1 MSQRKVERM
10 KKDQRGFTIVELL
23 IAVAILAIVVASVCG
38 FILVGSRSYASAN
51 SDISVQQEAQLA
63 LNQMSDVLIDTT
75 RSVNYAGYKTLNP
88 GEKPVLALKDS
99 EFGFEPVGKSLIMYN
114 GAPTVKNITNP
125 DGTTTTD
132 TTIEPGNG
140 NKHYQFYWDKTDETL
155 YYAELDVEPDDVAD
169 PDDVANPMHNI
180 RFPDFGDP
188 GWVVLAEHVTRFEVD
203 LTQVEEKRVVQ
214 LHLTFVNGKREYTT
228 SNNVTIRNKVAV
240 NDAEIGPLNR
250 SKTISIVPKELSVI
264 LEPGETYHFST
275 PKVTGQNVTDK
286 SVTWSIAPGYSG
298 SSSFTDSA
306 NGIIQIAAD
315 EPAGSFIVIVKTNAR
330 NDKNEQAEAPVTVQ
344 IKRVTNVSL
353 GIAGNSDNIVEA
365 GSEFT
370 VQANVGGNCLGVVC
384 DGCGEPVDKD
394 FDVVNTGAVDN
405 WEVVEGAEYVT
416 IEQTREK
423 SADFKLTSAAEDGAT
438 IRIRAT
444 SYLSTRKLYDKVWGE
459 LVLHVKG
466 GENAEPISGMLKY
479 GEETLIKEIT
489 GKLPTTGHEY
499 VTCVRVVDN
508 NSPETP
514 AKILLY
520 FTIGHGADYRIV
532 PDMFDL
538 DLDGSY
544 TFYMQALDPVSI
556 ENHKNNNHHQA
567 DSNEDIW
574 KEYLKG
580 ISETKPYGY
589 EGDKYEHSKVYY
601 SVLDKPRAIWEYNGV
616 RYKGKDITYDPVN
629 IYTLSQ
635 DSNII
640 GSVEPVEYENIWH
653 TGRTQEKMTYSVYEG
668 EGDRSKWE
676 KNPIY
681 VFNGSTMRYEGSTSV
696 GDGVGQLMIKDTPGR
711 PSNPSSFFVLKQGDK
726 LKVCGNYHIVTGFC
740 YNNTYDNF
748 NTDAY
753 EFIGWQGF
761 SCDGK
766 EQFVLPHNYKYYEFD
781 DSVIHVKVTS
791 EFTMDIND
799 VDIDGNKFEGQAL
812 FPLPSQM
819 KGNALFP
826 NMQSTDWM
834 ISGGALTVPAMREGN
849 NYTENL
855 RFDYVRYRYVPRQNT
870 YEVEPIQIRKK
881 DNKLVIHSY
890 GTYVCEENGAKWSGP
905 SRGGADEELI
915 FNIKQFEYNGG
926 QYQTYFPLPDE
937 LGFPF
942 ISGNGKQQTSYEV
955 SLYDNNLD
963 NKVTLSGLTVEAEES
978 GGTWTIRFVKRTR
991 ADAGDANNHKILVES
1006 YGTYAWREGQ
1016 IKKEWEKQKG
1026 YEKLPDETNLK
1037 VNLFEL
1043 NRDSKS
1049 YKLYFPLPSENDF
1062 PFKGSTKKIE
1072 NYKPVAYE
1080 MSDTYGEKAYKDTA
1094 YTVEYEKTGDT
1105 YQIEFVDR
1113 TRDDQNDP
1121 NNHLIHVKSYGTYT
1135 WQESKDKWEQTVG
1148 YKEYD
1153 ETDLKVNLFD
1163 LERDGK
1169 FYKLYFPS
1177 PTEND
1182 FPFKD
1187 GTKKIEGY
1195 KPVAYEMSD
1204 TNGKKAYK
1212 DTAYTVEYENT
1223 GGTYKIEFVDR
1234 TPDNQYD
1241 PNNHQINVKSY
1252 GTYIWQEDTEKW
1264 KQEKAGYVDQ
1274 TTDFKPNLHGLTVD
1288 GTNYKMYFPL
1298 PGEAGFPFR
1307 DGVTSIECTS
1317 AHVMYKETDQWA
1329 KDATK
1334 LEWNYNVKYT
1344 LDGNTHKITFFD
1356 RHNSSREFGTFKW
1369 QEGQPEPK
1377 WTKMP

>member
-75 RSVNYAGYKTLNP
+75 RSVNYAGYDASGN
-88 GEKPVLALKDS
+88 PVLALKDS
-99 EFGFEPVGKSLIMYN
+99 EFGFEPVAKCLIMYN
-114 GAPTVKNITNP
+114 GAPVMTTVTNP

-155 YYAELDVEPDDVAD
+155 YYTQLDVLPDDID
-169 PDDVANPMHNI
+169 PEGNI
-180 RFPDFGDP
+180 NVRFPNFGDP
-188 GWVVLAEHVTRFEVD
+188 GWVVLAEHVTKFEVD

-214 LHLTFVNGKREYTT
+214 LNLTFVNGKREYTT

-240 NDAEIGPLNR
+240 NDAEIGPLDR

-298 SSSFTDSA
+298 SSSFVDSA

-315 EPAGSFIVIVKTNAR
+315 EPAGSFIVVVKTNAR

-344 IKRVTNVSL
+344 IKRVANVGL
-353 GIAGNSDNIVEA
+353 GIPGNSDNIVEA

-370 VQANVGGNCLGVVC
+370 VQASVGGNCLGIVC

-416 IEQTREK
+416 VEETGVK
-423 SADFKLTSAAEDGAT
+423 SAKFKVTSAAEDGAT

-444 SYLSTRKLYDKVWGE
+444 SYLSTVKPYDKVWGE

-508 NSPETP
+508 SGKTP
-514 AKILLY
+514 DKILLY

-538 DLDGSY
+538 DLNGSY

-574 KEYLKG
+574 AEYLKG
-580 ISETKPYGY
+580 MSKTKPYGY
-589 EGDKYEHSKVYY
+589 EGDRYEHSKVYY
-601 SVLDKPRAIWEYNGV
+601 SVLDKPRAIWEYKGV

-629 IYTLSQ
+629 IYTVGKGGT
-635 DSNII
+635 II
-640 GSVEPVEYENIWH
+640 GSVEPSEYENIWH

-668 EGDRSKWE
+668 EGGKSQWTPLYWFDE
-676 KNPIY
+676 N
-681 VFNGSTMRYEGSTSV
+681 TMSYKGSTSV
-696 GDGVGQLMIKDTPGR
+696 GDGAGILMIKDKPGR
-711 PSNPSSFFVLKQGDK
+711 PANPSTFFSLQGDDK
-726 LKVCGNYHIVTGFC
+726 TKVCGNYHIVTGFC
-740 YNNTYDNF
+740 YNNTFDNF
-748 NTDAY
+748 NTGAY
-753 EFIGWQGF
+753 EYIGWQGF
-761 SCDGK
+761 SCDG
-766 EQFVLPHNYKYYEFD
+766 ESQFVLPHNYKYYEFD
-781 DSVIHVKVTS
+781 DSIIHVNVTK

-799 VDIDGNKFEGQAL
+799 VDINGNKFKGQAM

-819 KGNALFP
+819 IGDALFP

-905 SRGGADEELI
+905 SLGGADEELI

-978 GGTWTIRFVKRTR
+978 GGTWRIRFVKRTR
-991 ADAGDANNHKILVES
+991 ADAGNKNKHKILVES
-1006 YGTYAWREGQ
+1006 YGIYTWTADMGQ
-1016 IKKEWEKQKG
+1016 TEWDKQKG
-1026 YEKLPDETNLK
+1026 YEKLPDETDLVTNL
-1037 VNLFEL
+1037 
-1043 NRDSKS
+1043 
-1049 YKLYFPLPSENDF
+1049 
-1062 PFKGSTKKIE
+1062 
-1072 NYKPVAYE
+1072 
-1080 MSDTYGEKAYKDTA
+1080 
-1094 YTVEYEKTGDT
+1094 
-1105 YQIEFVDR
+1105 
-1113 TRDDQNDP
+1113 
-1121 NNHLIHVKSYGTYT
+1121 
-1135 WQESKDKWEQTVG
+1135 
-1148 YKEYD
+1148 
-1153 ETDLKVNLFD
+1153 
-1163 LERDGK
+1163 DG
-1169 FYKLYFPS
+1169 L
-1177 PTEND
+1177 T
-1182 FPFKD
+1182 
-1187 GTKKIEGY
+1187 IEGT
-1195 KPVAYEMSD
+1195 S
-1204 TNGKKAYK
+1204 
-1212 DTAYTVEYENT
+1212 
-1223 GGTYKIEFVDR
+1223 
-1234 TPDNQYD
+1234 
-1241 PNNHQINVKSY
+1241 
-1252 GTYIWQEDTEKW
+1252 
-1264 KQEKAGYVDQ
+1264 
-1274 TTDFKPNLHGLTVD
+1274 
-1288 GTNYKMYFPL
+1288 YKMYFPL
-1298 PGEAGFPFR
+1298 PNESSFPFT
-1307 DGVTSIECTS
+1307 GSLTSIKCTGEHIAYPS
-1317 AHVMYKETDQWA
+1317 TDAYGDNPWDGLQWKA
-1329 KDATK
+1329 S
-1334 LEWNYNVKYT
+1334 VKYA
-1344 LDGNTHKITFFD
+1344 LDRDTNTHRIMFVNQYTD
-1356 RHNSSREFGTFKW
+1356 SQVYNTFKW
-1369 QEGQPEPK
+1369 QEGDPV
-1377 WTKMP
+1377 WTKE

>member
-23 IAVAILAIVVASVCG
+23 IAVAILAIVVAAVCS

-298 SSSFTDSA
+298 SSSFVDSA

-315 EPAGSFIVIVKTNAR
+315 EPAGSFIVVVKTNAR

-344 IKRVTNVSL
+344 IKRVANVGL
-353 GIAGNSDNIVEA
+353 GIPGNSDNIVEA

-370 VQANVGGNCLGVVC
+370 VQASVGGNCLGIVC
-384 DGCGEPVDKD
+384 DGCGDPVDKD
-394 FDVVNTGAVDN
+394 FDVVHTSAVDN

-416 IEQTREK
+416 VEETGAK
-423 SADFKLTSAAEDGAT
+423 SAKFKVTSAAEDGAT

-444 SYLSTRKLYDKVWGE
+444 SYLSTVKSYDKVWGE
-459 LVLHVKG
+459 LVLHIKG
-466 GENAEPISGMLKY
+466 GESAEPISGSLKY
-479 GEETLIKEIT
+479 GEETLLKEIVEDLST
-489 GKLPTTGHEY
+489 EGHKY
-499 VTCVRVVDN
+499 VTAVRVVDN
-508 NSPETP
+508 SGKDPDR
-514 AKILLY
+514 ILLY
-520 FTIGHGADYRIV
+520 FTTGEGADYRV
-532 PDMFDL
+532 SPDLFDL
-538 DLDGSY
+538 NLNGSY
-544 TFYMQALDPVSI
+544 TFYMQAIDPVSKA
-556 ENHKNNNHHQA
+556 NHKLGNHHQS
-567 DSNEDIW
+567 DSNEAIFD
-574 KEYLKG
+574 EYINHL
-580 ISETKPYGY
+580 SPTKPYGY
-589 EGDKYEHSKVYY
+589 IGEVYDYRKVYY
-601 SVLDKPRAIWEYNGV
+601 SVLDKPKLTFNYKGV
-616 RYKGKDITYDPVN
+616 PYKGKPITYDPVN
-629 IYTLSQ
+629 IYSVG
-635 DSNII
+635 SGSGII
-640 GSVEPVEYENIWH
+640 GEIRPTGYENIVQDDSVW
-653 TGRTQEKMTYSVYEG
+653 TTYTNSLYEG
-668 EGDRSKWE
+668 NGNDISQWSG
-676 KNPIY
+676 IY
-681 VFNGSTMRYEGSTSV
+681 YFNEDSMSYEGKKEFAGKVTIEPK
-696 GDGVGQLMIKDTPGR
+696 G
-711 PSNPSSFFVLKQGDK
+711 NPYMKLEHQGDI
-726 LKVCGNYHIVTGFC
+726 LGACGEYHIVPGMM
-740 YNNTYDNF
+740 YQNKDPGRYKI
-748 NTDAY
+748 
-753 EFIGWQGF
+753 IGWSGF
-761 SCDGK
+761 D
-766 EQFVLPHNYKYYEFD
+766 FPNLPRNWRYYQFD
-781 DSVIHVKVTS
+781 DSIIHVKVTS
-791 EFTMDIND
+791 EFTMDIKD
-799 VDIDGNKFEGQAL
+799 DQFKGQAM

-819 KGNALFP
+819 IGDALFP

-834 ISGGALTVPAMREGN
+834 ISGGALTVPALREGN

-905 SRGGADEELI
+905 SLGGADEELI

-926 QYQTYFPLPDE
+926 EYQTYFPLPDE

-963 NKVTLSGLTVEAEES
+963 NKATLSGLTVEAEES

-991 ADAGDANNHKILVES
+991 ADAWDKNKHKILVES
-1006 YGTYAWREGQ
+1006 YGTYTWTADVG
-1016 IKKEWEKQKG
+1016 KTKWEKQKG
-1026 YEKLPDETNLK
+1026 YEKLPDETDLVTNL
-1037 VNLFEL
+1037 
-1043 NRDSKS
+1043 
-1049 YKLYFPLPSENDF
+1049 ENV
-1062 PFKGSTKKIE
+1062 TI
-1072 NYKPVAYE
+1072 
-1080 MSDTYGEKAYKDTA
+1080 
-1094 YTVEYEKTGDT
+1094 
-1105 YQIEFVDR
+1105 
-1113 TRDDQNDP
+1113 
-1121 NNHLIHVKSYGTYT
+1121 
-1135 WQESKDKWEQTVG
+1135 
-1148 YKEYD
+1148 
-1153 ETDLKVNLFD
+1153 
-1163 LERDGK
+1163 DGV
-1169 FYKLYFPS
+1169 S
-1177 PTEND
+1177 C
-1182 FPFKD
+1182 
-1187 GTKKIEGY
+1187 
-1195 KPVAYEMSD
+1195 
-1204 TNGKKAYK
+1204 
-1212 DTAYTVEYENT
+1212 
-1223 GGTYKIEFVDR
+1223 
-1234 TPDNQYD
+1234 
-1241 PNNHQINVKSY
+1241 
-1252 GTYIWQEDTEKW
+1252 
-1264 KQEKAGYVDQ
+1264 
-1274 TTDFKPNLHGLTVD
+1274 
-1288 GTNYKMYFPL
+1288 KMYFPL
-1298 PGEAGFPFR
+1298 PNESGFPFT
-1307 DGVTSIECTS
+1307 GSVKSINCTE
-1317 AHVMYKETDQWA
+1317 AHVAYPMTDTYGMDPKQ
-1329 KDATK
+1329 
-1334 LEWNYNVKYT
+1334 LQYNYNVKYT
-1344 LDGNTHKITFFD
+1344 HDGSIYRITFYN
-1356 RHNSSREFGTFKW
+1356 RNNVSQEYGTFWW
-1369 QEGQPEPK
+1369 QEGQQS
-1377 WTKMP
+1377 WTKE

>member
-114 GAPTVKNITNP
+114 GAPVVTIATNP
-125 DGTTTTD
+125 DGTTTTN

-155 YYAELDVEPDDVAD
+155 YYTELDVEADDVVD
-169 PDDVANPMHNI
+169 SDDVANPMHNI

-188 GWVVLAEHVTRFEVD
+188 GWVVLAEHVTKFEVD

-214 LHLTFVNGKREYTT
+214 LNLTFVNGKREYTT

-298 SSSFTDSA
+298 SSSFVDSA

-315 EPAGSFIVIVKTNAR
+315 EPAGSFIVVVKTNAK

-344 IKRVTNVSL
+344 IKRVTNVGLS
-353 GIAGNSDNIVEA
+353 IPGNSDNIVEA

-370 VQANVGGNCLGVVC
+370 VQASVGGNCLGIVC

-394 FDVVNTGAVDN
+394 FDVVHTSAVDN

-416 IEQTREK
+416 VEETGAK
-423 SADFKLTSAAEDGAT
+423 SAKFKVTSAAEDGAT

-444 SYLSTRKLYDKVWGE
+444 SYLSTVKSYDKVWGE

-466 GENAEPISGMLKY
+466 GESAEPISGMLKY

-508 NSPETP
+508 SGKTP
-514 AKILLY
+514 DKILLY
-520 FTIGHGADYRIV
+520 FTIGHSADYRIV

-538 DLDGSY
+538 DLNGSY

-574 KEYLKG
+574 AEYLRG
-580 ISETKPYGY
+580 ISKTKPYGY
-589 EGDKYEHSKVYY
+589 EGDRYEHSKVYY
-601 SVLDKPRAIWEYNGV
+601 SVLDKPRAIWDYKGV

-668 EGDRSKWE
+668 KGDRSQWTPLYWFDE
-676 KNPIY
+676 
-681 VFNGSTMRYEGSTSV
+681 GTMSYKGSTSV

-978 GGTWTIRFVKRTR
+978 GGTWTIQFIKRTR
-991 ADAGDANNHKILVES
+991 ADAGNKNKHKILAES
-1006 YGTYAWREGQ
+1006 YGIYTWTANMGQ
-1016 IKKEWEKQKG
+1016 TEWDKQKG
-1026 YEKLPDETNLK
+1026 YEKLPDETDLVTNLDGLRI
-1037 VNLFEL
+1037 N
-1043 NRDSKS
+1043 
-1049 YKLYFPLPSENDF
+1049 
-1062 PFKGSTKKIE
+1062 
-1072 NYKPVAYE
+1072 
-1080 MSDTYGEKAYKDTA
+1080 
-1094 YTVEYEKTGDT
+1094 
-1105 YQIEFVDR
+1105 
-1113 TRDDQNDP
+1113 
-1121 NNHLIHVKSYGTYT
+1121 GT
-1135 WQESKDKWEQTVG
+1135 S
-1148 YKEYD
+1148 
-1153 ETDLKVNLFD
+1153 
-1163 LERDGK
+1163 
-1169 FYKLYFPS
+1169 
-1177 PTEND
+1177 
-1182 FPFKD
+1182 
-1187 GTKKIEGY
+1187 
-1195 KPVAYEMSD
+1195 
-1204 TNGKKAYK
+1204 
-1212 DTAYTVEYENT
+1212 
-1223 GGTYKIEFVDR
+1223 
-1234 TPDNQYD
+1234 
-1241 PNNHQINVKSY
+1241 
-1252 GTYIWQEDTEKW
+1252 
-1264 KQEKAGYVDQ
+1264 
-1274 TTDFKPNLHGLTVD
+1274 
-1288 GTNYKMYFPL
+1288 YKMYFPL
-1298 PGEAGFPFR
+1298 PNESSFPFT
-1307 DGVTSIECTS
+1307 GSLTSIKCTGEHIAYPS
-1317 AHVMYKETDQWA
+1317 TDAYGDNPWDGLQWTA
-1329 KDATK
+1329 S
-1334 LEWNYNVKYT
+1334 VKYA
-1344 LDGNTHKITFFD
+1344 LDRDTNTHRIMFVNQYTD
-1356 RHNSSREFGTFKW
+1356 SQVYNTFKW
-1369 QEGQPEPK
+1369 QEGDPV
-1377 WTKMP
+1377 WTKE